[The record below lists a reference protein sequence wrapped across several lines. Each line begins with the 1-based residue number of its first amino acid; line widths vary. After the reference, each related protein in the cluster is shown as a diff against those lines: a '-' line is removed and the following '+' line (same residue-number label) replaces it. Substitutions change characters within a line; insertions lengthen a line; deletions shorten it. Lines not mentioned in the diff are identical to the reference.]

1 MAMTSI
7 SLLYDGDRG
16 SGFRS
21 AMGARGGTMRTHDC
35 LYVFTVCT
43 IACSLVL
50 CCAHEVDPRPARIAA
65 FLEWC
70 VQGVGRSQL
79 WWDIT
84 SLVSIPL
91 ACRAQK
97 AGIAMDGLEIR
108 PWGTRVDNGYEVVA
122 TKAIPAGQPV
132 FEVPR
137 DAAVRVDSVHTDV
150 AVRLGLDQP
159 TFWDGGSMEPKAR
172 VLAQVTVLA
181 LYGCVCMCV
190 YCGCCVAVV

>member
-1 MAMTSI
+1 
-7 SLLYDGDRG
+7 
-16 SGFRS
+16 
-21 AMGARGGTMRTHDC
+21 MGARGGTMRTHDC

-50 CCAHEVDPRPARIAA
+50 CCAHDVDPRPARIAA

-79 WWDIT
+79 WWDKT

-91 ACRAQK
+91 ACRAQQ
-97 AGIAMDGLEIR
+97 AGITMDGLEIR